1 MDKIQ
6 LHDFLHYRF
15 LSRVTASPDGS
26 RAAFVVTVCDE
37 AHNAYRH
44 DLWLYEAGACRPLTT
59 DGRCDAFLWEDDGHL
74 LLLCPAKGATL
85 CKRLDLA
92 DGSLCDAFTLP
103 LFVKTMQRLD
113 ADRWFFTARDRRPPE
128 EGCVAAEGLP
138 IRFNGL
144 GYTSSAVNSLYL
156 YHSKTAQPK
165 KLSPESFL
173 VTHAAAYR
181 GGILYSGA
189 FKQRLGVKFDDIR
202 LYDPHSDTD
211 RPVYERKDFSVLDL
225 REVDAQAV
233 VVVRDRI
240 RHSFDQNPT
249 FCRLDFETGTYIPIA
264 APDFNPENSVLSDC
278 TWGMSSAFGGD
289 GKYLY
294 CLAARGH
301 DVHLLR
307 MDVNGNIEPVCT
319 KPGSISCFDV
329 STGGQVYAA
338 AQYDGALNELYR
350 LDAEPER
357 LSNFNGPALAGKSVS
372 QPQHIAVPYQDWMID
387 GWVLPPADYDPGR
400 QYPAVLEIHGG
411 PKNLYS
417 TVFFHEM
424 QVLAAEG
431 YFVLFCN
438 PVGSDGKG
446 TGFFEAIRARY
457 GTVDY
462 ESLMAFTDAALEAYP
477 QIDRSRV
484 AVTGGSYGGFM
495 TNWIIGHTGRF
506 ACAVSQRSISNM
518 LSFWGTADVGYNSVP
533 DKNGGDIYTAP
544 ELLWEQSPL
553 RYARNVTTPTLFL
566 HSDEDYRC
574 PLEQGIQMYTAVSL
588 TGTDTRLVV
597 FHGEHHGLSRV
608 GKPKNRVRRLEEL
621 LSWIQK
627 YTGNDRNG

>member
-6 LHDFLHYRF
+6 LRDFLRYRF
-15 LSRVTASPDGS
+15 LSSVKASPDGG

-37 AHNAYRH
+37 ERNTYRH
-44 DLWLYEAGACRPLTT
+44 DIWLYENGACRPVTT

-74 LLLCPAKGATL
+74 LLPCPAKGATPW
-85 CKRLDLA
+85 KRLDLA
-92 DGSLCDAFTLP
+92 DGTLCDAFTLP
-103 LFVKTMQRLD
+103 FFVKSMQRLD
-113 ADRWFFTARDRRPPE
+113 ASRWFFTARDKRPPE
-128 EGCVAAEGLP
+128 EGCAAVEGLP

-144 GYTSSAVNSLYL
+144 GYTSPAINSLYL
-156 YHSKTAQPK
+156 FDTSSGALK
-165 KLSPESFL
+165 KLSPEGFL
-173 VTHAAAYR
+173 VTHTAVYR

-189 FKQRLGVKFDDIR
+189 RKERLGAKFDDVR
-202 LYDPHSDTD
+202 LYDPCSDTD
-211 RPVYERKDFSVLDL
+211 RAVYEKKDLCVLDL
-225 REVDAQAV
+225 REIDGQAI
-233 VVVRDRI
+233 VVVRERI

-249 FCRLDFETGTYIPIA
+249 FCRLDMETGTYIPLA

-278 TWGMSSAFGGD
+278 TWGMFSAFGSD

-294 CLAARGH
+294 CLAARGC

-307 MDVNGNIEPVCT
+307 MDVNGRIEPVCT
-319 KPGSISCFDV
+319 KPGAICSFDV
-329 STGGQVYAA
+329 TADGQVYAA
-338 AQYDGALNELYR
+338 AQYDGTLNELYR
-350 LDAEPER
+350 LGAAPEK
-357 LSNFNGPALAGKSVS
+357 LSDFNGPVLAGKSVS
-372 QPQHIAVPYQDWMID
+372 QPRPITVPYQDWMID

-411 PKNLYS
+411 PKNIYS

-553 RYARNVTTPTLFL
+553 KYARNVTTPTLFL

-574 PLEQGIQMYTAVSL
+574 PLEQGVQMYTAVSL

-597 FHGEHHGLSRV
+597 FKGENHSLSRT
-608 GKPKNRVRRLEEL
+608 GKPRSRIRRLEEQL
-621 LSWIQK
+621 NWIKK
-627 YTGNDRNG
+627 YTAKD

>member
-1 MDKIQ
+1 MDQIQ
-6 LHDFLHYRF
+6 LRDFLHYRF
-15 LSRVTASPDGS
+15 LSGIKASPDGG

-37 AHNAYRH
+37 ERNIYRH
-44 DLWLYEAGACRPLTT
+44 DIWLYENGACRPVTM

-74 LLLCPAKGATL
+74 LLPCPVKGATQW
-85 CKRLDLA
+85 KRLDLA
-92 DGSLCDAFTLP
+92 DGSLYDAFTLP
-103 LFVKTMQRLD
+103 FFVKSMQRLD
-113 ADRWFFTARDRRPPE
+113 TGRWFFTARAERPPE
-128 EGCVAAEGLP
+128 EGCAAVEGLP

-144 GYTSSAVNSLYL
+144 GYTSPAINSLYL
-156 YHSKTAQPK
+156 YDSKSAVLK
-165 KLSPESFL
+165 KLSPENFM
-173 VTHAAAYR
+173 VTHAAAYQ

-189 FKQRLGVKFDDIR
+189 LKQRLGVKFDDIR
-202 LYDPHSDTD
+202 LYDLHSDTD
-211 RPVYERKDFSVLDL
+211 RPVYERKDLCVLDL
-225 REVDAQAV
+225 REVDGQAM

-249 FCRLDFETGTYIPIA
+249 FCRLDFEKGTYIPIA
-264 APDFNPENSVLSDC
+264 APDFNPENSALSDC
-278 TWGMSSAFGGD
+278 TWGMSSAFGSD

-294 CLAARGH
+294 CLASQVN

-307 MDVNGNIEPVCT
+307 MDINGQIEPVCT
-319 KPGSISCFDV
+319 KPGAICCFDV
-329 STGGQVYAA
+329 ATDGRVYAV
-338 AQYDGALNELYR
+338 AQYDMVLNELYC
-350 LDAEPER
+350 LGEAPEK
-357 LSNFNGPALAGKSVS
+357 LSDFNGPILAGKSIS
-372 QPQHIAVPYQDWMID
+372 QPRHMTVPYQDWVID
-387 GWVLPPADYDPGR
+387 GWVLPPADYDPGK

-411 PKNLYS
+411 PKNIYS
-417 TVFFHEM
+417 TVYFHEM
-424 QVLAAEG
+424 QILSSEG

-446 TGFFEAIRARY
+446 TGFFEAIRACY

-495 TNWIIGHTGRF
+495 TNWIIGHTDRF

-533 DKNGGDIYTAP
+533 DKNGGDLYSAHQ
-544 ELLWEQSPL
+544 LLWDQSPL
-553 RYARNVTTPTLFL
+553 KYARNVTTPTLFL

-574 PLEQGIQMYTAVSL
+574 PLEQGVQMYTAVSL

-597 FHGEHHGLSRV
+597 FNGENHSLSRT
-608 GKPKNRVRRLEEL
+608 GKPRSRIRRLEEL
-621 LSWIQK
+621 LNWIKK
-627 YTGNDRNG
+627 YTVK